1 MNLKH
6 TYVYLQSLQQN
17 GRWLKAY
24 VRKAIAE
31 IGLGRL
37 QDAKQTCLMALK
49 IDPSSDLVVDTLEDV
64 NKRLKAQGIGQRAVA
79 RVVSDEFDCCLCSSL
94 LFLPVT
100 TPCGHS
106 YCKSCLQRAL
116 DHEIAQCPLCRTQ
129 IHLGI
134 GANLCV
140 NVAFDKLLSLS
151 FPQEYE
157 ERRKEEESA
166 NLRAS
171 GGQTAAQ
178 TVTAPVFYLN
188 APALPECPFS
198 LHIFEPRYR
207 LMIRRC
213 LEGSRRFLL
222 VAVNRE
228 GEPQRIG
235 TLLEIIKHELLPD
248 GRSLVDTKGVGRLR
262 VISTES
268 LDGYGLAS
276 CIPYEDEP
284 SPPESATQIVSISDQ
299 IKAKLAQLMSGANPQ
314 VARALE
320 LGFQEA
326 GVSLQ
331 SMTPHQAS
339 WIPAWICRL
348 PGPVLNQLLESRSV
362 LDRLN
367 RLAHRPCARVG
378 ISGSRRVSSIYDA
391 PPSKLDSSVDLS
403 VTWACTESV
412 VGEQISA

>member
-1 MNLKH
+1 
-6 TYVYLQSLQQN
+6 VYFQSLQQN
-17 GRWLKAY
+17 AKWLKAY

-37 QDAKQTCLMALK
+37 KDAKHTCLMALK
-49 IDPSSDLVVDTLEDV
+49 LDPSSDLVADTLEDV
-64 NKRLKAQGIGQRAVA
+64 NKRLKAQGIGQRAIA
-79 RVVSDEFDCCLCSSL
+79 RVTSDEFDCCLCSSL
-94 LFLPVT
+94 LFQPVT

-116 DHEIAQCPLCRTQ
+116 DHGIAQCPLCRTQ
-129 IHLGI
+129 LHLGI

-140 NVAFDKLLSLS
+140 NVAFDKILSMS

-171 GGQTAAQ
+171 GGQGASQ

-188 APALPECPFS
+188 APALPDCPFS

-207 LMIRRC
+207 LMVRRC

-222 VAVNRE
+222 VSVNRD
-228 GEPQRIG
+228 GEAQRVG

-268 LDGYGLAS
+268 LDGYGLAT
-276 CIPYEDEP
+276 CIPYDDEP
-284 SPPESATQIVSISDQ
+284 ISPESTAEAVTVSEQ
-299 IKAKLAQLMSGANPQ
+299 IKAKLAALMTGANPQ

-320 LGFQEA
+320 AGFQEA

-331 SMTPHQAS
+331 SMTPQQTS

-348 PGPVLNQLLESRSV
+348 PGPILSQLLESRS
-362 LDRLN
+362 LIDRLH
-367 RLAHRPCARVG
+367 RLAQVF
-378 ISGSRRVSSIYDA
+378 SD
-391 PPSKLDSSVDLS
+391 
-403 VTWACTESV
+403 
-412 VGEQISA
+412 